1 MKSSHSGK
9 SDLDSPAL
17 SLCAEELVLMSLVEM
32 LNLSHGEIKPDD
44 FGVDVELPNV
54 ELELEHRL
62 IGLLQSRLAVRSMIG
77 EEGSDRT
84 HKCLVDASVM
94 ETKPLVR
101 GDILNFF
108 SGWSDGAGWRL
119 IGEMYLVMGDWVRS
133 IVLCCFEGL
142 LWSFWKVLSLFTV
155 GVFGCSSFVLW
166 GSASGFSTLRMSD
179 NFRLI
184 SLRLECELDILG
196 CSLLK

>member
-1 MKSSHSGK
+1 MKSSHSSK

-17 SLCAEELVLMSLVEM
+17 PLCAEELVLMSLVEM
-32 LNLSHGEIKPDD
+32 LNLSHGEVKLED
-44 FGVDVELPNV
+44 FGVDVELPKV

-62 IGLLQSRLAVRSMIG
+62 MGLLQSRLPVRSMTG

-84 HKCLVDASVM
+84 HKCLVDASVI

-108 SGWSDGAGWRL
+108 SAWSDDARWRL

-133 IVLCCFEGL
+133 TNLRRFGGL
-142 LWSFWKVLSLFTV
+142 LWGSLWKAFSLFTV
-155 GVFGCSSFVLW
+155 GVFGCSSFLLW
-166 GSASGFSTLRMSD
+166 GSVDAFGACFTLRMSD
-179 NFRLI
+179 TFRLS
-184 SLRLECELDILG
+184 SLLLECELDIL
-196 CSLLK
+196 